1 MSDNDASD
9 ALEQI
14 GSDAFKR
21 FSDKP
26 LRRQSQQGLGG
37 FYRGCRASSIK
48 ASQGNDRFPPP
59 WYGTL
64 RAFDAPL
71 ARQGLGIGI
80 LECVK
85 KIFVAAGSQK
95 PKR

>member
-1 MSDNDASD
+1 MLLS
-9 ALEQI
+9 
-14 GSDAFKR
+14 GSLTNR
-21 FSDKP
+21 FGGSLSKAI
-26 LRRQSQQGLGG
+26 GG

-71 ARQGLGIGI
+71 ARQGLRI

-85 KIFVAAGSQK
+85 KALRLFVAAGSQK